1 MNLDF
6 NLEVLWSVEDWIAL
20 VWDCIV
26 DLLFE
31 KSTNKRL
38 RGERA
43 ICKKKNIYI
52 WTEWE
57 HSAGYWMVKIN
68 VKLQS

>member
-43 ICKKKNIYI
+43 ICKKKKYIYMD
-52 WTEWE
+52 
-57 HSAGYWMVKIN
+57 WMRA
-68 VKLQS
+68 